1 MRWKRKKMNDM
12 TKKLQNYTEET
23 LEQIEEVQDATGY
36 NFTEVQ
42 KMINDYFFSDDNHL
56 DEVFG
61 EEEDDEVEEVEE

>member
-1 MRWKRKKMNDM
+1 MNDM